1 MPIGCVGCFYISP
14 GVLNR
19 TSGKESR
26 FNPRSFL
33 PPPWLLNVLCIGFP
47 LIVTVVIVSLGSLGG
62 REYREF
68 IFSFTL
74 KKNWVGYLIR
84 SSTSFSTGHAAQ
96 LWHSL
101 DFELRSQSST
111 TPISAQQEASAL
123 QIWYTYSNSI
133 WWITLGFI
141 CFCCFAFLLLIFYII
156 AAVFLISTLKQ
167 QISVTK
173 TKLFGG
179 GFRSLTG
186 TSQMSDFMTT
196 KDERAAAEEETR

>member
-19 TSGKESR
+19 TSGKKSR

-74 KKNWVGYLIR
+74 KKK
-84 SSTSFSTGHAAQ
+84 
-96 LWHSL
+96 
-101 DFELRSQSST
+101 
-111 TPISAQQEASAL
+111 
-123 QIWYTYSNSI
+123 
-133 WWITLGFI
+133 LGW
-141 CFCCFAFLLLIFYII
+141 LSDPIFYILFNRSRRSALAFFGFRTEI
-156 AAVFLISTLKQ
+156 SVFYNSHISTARSFCSTNL
-167 QISVTK
+167 VH
-173 TKLFGG
+173 LFQ
-179 GFRSLTG
+179 FDLVDYSRIHLLLLLCLLTSHFLHHCSCFLDLNFEAANQCNENQTVWWG
-186 TSQMSDFMTT
+186 IQVSNWNKSDVRFY
-196 KDERAAAEEETR
+196 DHQG